1 MSIGP
6 GRRRLL
12 CAAGG
17 IGLGR
22 LLASCAAGAPAEPA
36 VRVIDVV
43 ARKFEFVPGE
53 IHVRR
58 GEPVELHLTAPEVP
72 MGFHLLRLQAAR
84 RMSLPGRVA
93 VLRLRPDK
101 VGTFIFACDVFCG
114 SGHEDMSGSLIV
126 SEGAGAPDRG

>member
-72 MGFHLLRLQAAR
+72 MGFHLYDFRLRVDVA
-84 RMSLPGRVA
+84 PGRVA